1 MDWNS
6 SKFCSIAQQRHRK
19 VFKIHFCNG
28 GRVLHGTSLTYGWW
42 IYRHLVWIRF
52 DPNHK
57 DPRVQEKMTKNAS
70 LVPKLVLILRFWL
83 KLTIFSQKWGLNLYI
98 FARKRLITFKKYIY
112 SNMISTMLNLGYA
125 KSLSLKVDKA
135 KYFRNTFLVF

>member
-42 IYRHLVWIRF
+42 IYRHSVWIRF
-52 DPNHK
+52 DPNPK
-57 DPRVQEKMTKNAS
+57 YPKMPEKMTKKRFFG
-70 LVPKLVLILRFWL
+70 PKVILKLRFWL
-83 KLTIFSQKWGLNLYI
+83 KLTIFSQKCRLNRYI
-98 FARKRLITFKKYIY
+98 FARKRLITFKKYHYQIW
-112 SNMISTMLNLGYA
+112 SLRFCSIFCFGKLIS
-125 KSLSLKVDKA
+125 KKKI
-135 KYFRNTFLVF
+135 VFQF